1 MSKLLMVV
9 VGLLVWALPG
19 TVQAETITFSFSG
32 GTANAMFNVTNS
44 GSPSTLNA
52 INSFTGSLGTVTFT
66 TGEWN
71 DDAGSELEAFFPGGS
86 ISIASAQTLFQG
98 LFTGPGAWTLLLYD
112 SSTGAATFHF
122 SSQVF
127 GTLNPA
133 LLSLLGLP
141 TNYTDAVGTINIFIT
156 FVNGGTTGAIVTGN
170 LELTP
175 VPEPGTM
182 ALLGS
187 GLVGIAGIIRRR
199 RKAAV
204 TAARSV
210 V

>member
-1 MSKLLMVV
+1 MFKLLMVV
-9 VGLLVWALPG
+9 AGLLVLALPG
-19 TVQAETITFSFSG
+19 TVQADTITFNFSG
-32 GTANAMFNVTNS
+32 GSATAMFNLSNV
-44 GSPSTLNA
+44 GSPSTLTA
-52 INSFTGSLGTVTFT
+52 VNSIAGNLGTVTFT

-71 DDAGSELEAFFPGGS
+71 EDAESLLEAVLPGGS
-86 ISIASAQTLFQG
+86 ITIASAQTLFQG
-98 LFTGPGAWTLLLYD
+98 LFTGPGSWALLLFD
-112 SSTGAATFHF
+112 SATGAVTYHF

-141 TNYTDAVGTINIFIT
+141 TTYTDAVGTMNIFVT
-156 FVNGGTTGAIVTGN
+156 FLNGGTTGAIVTGN

-187 GLVGIAGIIRRR
+187 GLLGIAGMIRRR
-199 RKAAV
+199 RNASRDG
-204 TAARSV
+204 TPSV